1 MSEKIKCS
9 IKNCRVSITKTG
21 YIRDRS
27 LFNLKPLILCVTCY
41 NRKDPESDYIPR
53 QHLNIPKELWKPDW
67 KQLIIDSV

>member
-9 IKNCRVSITKTG
+9 IENCRVSITKTC

-27 LFNLKPLILCVTCY
+27 FFNLKPLILCVTCY
-41 NRKDPESDYIPR
+41 NRKDSESDYIPR
-53 QHLNIPKELWKPDW
+53 QHRNIPKELWKPDW